1 MKTRYIR
8 LLLCLVAIGE
18 VATGIEASTL
28 PSTNWPQSVYGIHIG
43 GLDNF
48 IAAALVLCFAVTM
61 STRCRLLATAALVS
75 GCITKIIAAVLS
87 NLKWQCRVGHI
98 GQALICLG
106 LVLLLNKQFSKV
118 SAGGY

>member
-1 MKTRYIR
+1 MNTRYIR

-18 VATGIEASTL
+18 VATGIEASTF
-28 PSTNWPQSVYGIHIG
+28 PETDWPRSIYDIHIG

-48 IAAALVLCFAVTM
+48 IAAALVLCFVVTM
-61 STRCRLLATAALVS
+61 STRCRLIATAALVS
-75 GCITKIIAAVLS
+75 GCITELIAAVLS

-98 GQALICLG
+98 GQALVCLG

-118 SAGGY
+118 AANGH

>member
-1 MKTRYIR
+1 VNTRYIR

-28 PSTNWPQSVYGIHIG
+28 PSTDWPRSVYGIHIG

-48 IAAALVLCFAVTM
+48 IAATLVLCFAVAM

-75 GCITKIIAAVLS
+75 GCITELIATVLS
-87 NLKWQCRVGHI
+87 NLKWQCRVGHV
-98 GQALICLG
+98 GQALVCLG
-106 LVLLLNKQFSKV
+106 LTLLLNKQFFKV
-118 SAGGY
+118 DANGH